1 MMAVA
6 LSIVIVDPAEIVAVD
21 VSDVETCTVTSS
33 VAPAWSNGAMI
44 SHKTTNSPTKPLFSR
59 KDLMLG
65 HTLSKMFDNPIIS
78 FYVTKKGA
86 STWLTPLIVG
96 LIKP

>member
-1 MMAVA
+1 MVAVA
-6 LSIVIVDPAEIVAVD
+6 LSIVTVDPAEIVAVA
-21 VSDVETCTVTSS
+21 VSDVETWDVTSS
-33 VAPAWSNGAMI
+33 VARAWSTGARI

-78 FYVTKKGA
+78 FFRYKKEG
-86 STWLTPLIVG
+86 
-96 LIKP
+96 